1 MIKEYIPKY
10 KRGKTKDRFE
20 KIKAEVQEKF
30 EKEHTFKPTINYEA
44 VFQTAGIEK
53 YNESKEEVYKRL
65 ATPKMVEINKRMKE
79 KENFDRRK
87 MSEECTFKP
96 NIKTVTNEVLV
107 DNDNQA
113 RERVESR
120 LYKLAEQ
127 MKEKREKLKRDH
139 QNNLVNEYSFNP
151 KIDENSKQLL
161 LKYEN
166 KPLHERVYIKILF
179 HSMMR

>member
-1 MIKEYIPKY
+1 
-10 KRGKTKDRFE
+10 
-20 KIKAEVQEKF
+20 
-30 EKEHTFKPTINYEA
+30 
-44 VFQTAGIEK
+44 
-53 YNESKEEVYKRL
+53 
-65 ATPKMVEINKRMKE
+65 MVEINKRMKE

-96 NIKTVTNEVLV
+96 NIKTVSNEVLV